1 MNNVSMYVAR
11 YVCKR
16 SKYYLKREGGGAR
29 MHCDEQQLLYCDVVT
44 LCMSGVVAV
53 QSPRHRRLIP

>member
-16 SKYYLKREGGGAR
+16 SKYYLKREGGGRVCIA
-29 MHCDEQQLLYCDVVT
+29 
-44 LCMSGVVAV
+44 MSSNCFTATW
-53 QSPRHRRLIP
+53 SHSA

>member
-16 SKYYLKREGGGAR
+16 SKYYLKREGGGAYALR
-29 MHCDEQQLLYCDVVT
+29 
-44 LCMSGVVAV
+44 
-53 QSPRHRRLIP
+53 